1 MSLQAIDISSNNAAV
16 DVKRVTAPIIINKLT
31 GGLNYYWKNNL
42 IDKCLKAGKL
52 VGAYHFEDEY
62 NVHSKIKLQAQY
74 FYSKW
79 KKYKGKVLPILDYE
93 VPLNGKIFTY
103 HDINRIEMFMK
114 EFKRLSGVNAIL
126 YCSKSLIWNHTIN
139 EYIKEHNMVWFA
151 QYGSDN
157 PTGYQEHPWT
167 DEHILDVNVVGQQYT
182 NNGFVQGVR
191 GSVDLSIFY
200 ISRANWLKS
209 C

>member
-1 MSLQAIDISSNNAAV
+1 MSMQAIDISSNNTAV
-16 DVKRVTAPIIINKLT
+16 NVSRVTAPIIINKLT
-31 GGLNYYWKNNL
+31 GGLDYYWKDNL
-42 IDKCLKAGKL
+42 IDESLKAGKL

-74 FYSKW
+74 FYTKW

-114 EFKRLSGVNAIL
+114 EFKRLSGVNAVL
-126 YCSKSLIWNHTIN
+126 YCSKSLIWNNTIN
-139 EYIKEHNMVWFA
+139 EYIKKHNMVWFA
-151 QYGSDN
+151 QYGSNN
-157 PTGYQEHPWT
+157 PTGYQEKPWT
-167 DEHILDVNVVGQQYT
+167 DNHTLDVNVVGQQYT
-182 NNGFVQGVR
+182 NNGFVQGVK

>member
-1 MSLQAIDISSNNAAV
+1 MSMQAIDISSNNAAV

-31 GGLNYYWKNNL
+31 GGLDYYWKDNL
-42 IDKCLKAGKL
+42 IDECLKAGKL

-62 NVHSKIKLQAQY
+62 NVHSKIKLQAQF
-74 FYSKW
+74 FYNEW

-93 VPLNGKIFTY
+93 IPLNGKIFTY

-114 EFKRLSGVNAIL
+114 EFKRLSGVNAVL

-139 EYIKEHNMVWFA
+139 EYIKKHNMVWFA
-151 QYGSDN
+151 QYGSN
-157 PTGYQEHPWT
+157 EPTGYQEHPWT
-167 DEHILDVNVVGQQYT
+167 DKHTLDVNVVGQQYT
-182 NNGFVQGVR
+182 NNGFVQGVK

>member
-1 MSLQAIDISSNNAAV
+1 MSMQAIDISSNNAAV
-16 DVKRVTAPIIINKLT
+16 DVTRVTAPIIINKLT
-31 GGLNYYWKNNL
+31 GGLDYYWKDNL
-42 IDKCLKAGKL
+42 IDESLKAGKL

-74 FYSKW
+74 FYTKW

-114 EFKRLSGVNAIL
+114 EFKRLSGVNAVL

-139 EYIKEHNMVWFA
+139 DYIKKHNMVWFA
-151 QYGSDN
+151 QYGSNN
-157 PTGYQEHPWT
+157 PTGYQDQPWT
-167 DEHILDVNVVGQQYT
+167 DKHTLDVNVVGQQYT
-182 NNGFVQGVR
+182 NNGFVQGVK

>member
-1 MSLQAIDISSNNAAV
+1 MSMQAIDISSNNTSV

-31 GGLNYYWKNNL
+31 GGLDYYWKDNL
-42 IDKCLKAGKL
+42 IDESLKAGKL

-114 EFKRLSGVNAIL
+114 EFKRLSGVNAVL

-139 EYIKEHNMVWFA
+139 EYIKDHNMVWFA
-151 QYGSDN
+151 QYGSND
-157 PTGYQEHPWT
+157 PTGYQNHPWT
-167 DEHILDVNVVGQQYT
+167 DKHKLDVNVVGQQYT
-182 NNGFVQGVR
+182 DNGFVQGVN

-200 ISRANWLKS
+200 ISVDNWHKS